1 MFSSTADGVST
12 SPVSPG
18 YWKTT
23 FLPGAQM
30 DEPEIPLVTV
40 AMPPM
45 AKKLGELTHGQIK
58 ITSDWEIHSA
68 RNSARLEH
76 DSVRRG

>member
-1 MFSSTADGVST
+1 MFSSAADGIPT

-23 FLPGAQM
+23 FLPGAQV

-45 AKKLGELTHGQIK
+45 AKKLGELARGQIR

-68 RNSARLEH
+68 RNSARLECN
-76 DSVRRG
+76 SVRRG